1 VSRQGVV
8 FNAAMGQF
16 QQEVVRW
23 NRQINL
29 VSRKGTLARVAE
41 LIGQCRDAWMELNS
55 AEFSGWD
62 AADSV
67 WYFDLGSGGGLPGYV
82 WHQLLSARFDNL
94 KTWLVEPREKRAWFL
109 ERLNKITPER
119 PLQVWNAR
127 WCETPSAGGL
137 GSSDLGS
144 SDLGPSGLAPAR
156 VLISMKALRLS
167 DPVVL
172 AGLEAALGEAAL
184 PAGGVVAIA
193 RFYPPQQK
201 WTSGLAEELEIATA
215 AVVVGGVTYQPV
227 RQEVV
232 SPKSKHPMAASL
244 VLSTYEVSA

>member
-1 VSRQGVV
+1 MSRQGMV

-16 QQEVVRW
+16 QQEVIRW

-29 VSRKGTLARVAE
+29 VSRKGTLARVAD

-55 AEFSGWD
+55 AEFASWD

-127 WCETPSAGGL
+127 WCETPAVG
-137 GSSDLGS
+137 DLGQ
-144 SDLGPSGLAPAR
+144 SDMAPAK
-156 VLISMKALRLS
+156 VLISMKALKLS

-172 AGLEAALGEAAL
+172 AGLEAALGEATL

-193 RFYPPQQK
+193 RFYPPDQK
-201 WTSGLAEELEIATA
+201 WTSGLAEELEIATGA
-215 AVVVGGVTYQPV
+215 LVVGGVTYQPV

-232 SPKSKHPMAASL
+232 SPKSKRPMAASL
-244 VLSTYEVSA
+244 VLSTYEVSV

>member
-1 VSRQGVV
+1 VSRQGTV

-29 VSRKGTLARVAE
+29 VSRKGTLARVAD

-55 AEFSGWD
+55 AEFASWD

-127 WCETPSAGGL
+127 WCETPSVGGL
-137 GSSDLGS
+137 GSSGMAPADLV
-144 SDLGPSGLAPAR
+144 PAR

-172 AGLEAALGEAAL
+172 TGLEVALGEAAL

-193 RFYPPQQK
+193 RFYPLDQK
-201 WTSGLAEELEIATA
+201 WTSGLAEELEITKGAL
-215 AVVVGGVTYQPV
+215 VVGGVTYQPV
-227 RQEVV
+227 KQEVV